1 MSISM
6 EQALTAQEFHYHHP
20 KTGKVYRW
28 RRNGKTKTWKTR
40 PTEFRIPVKYGW
52 KTRPT
57 EFRIPVKYGL
67 YDYGYIDHSNA
78 YLFHVSEDCENIVR

>member
-1 MSISM
+1 MPISM

-40 PTEFRIPVKYGW
+40 PTEFRIPVKYG
-52 KTRPT
+52 
-57 EFRIPVKYGL
+57 L